1 MLDSLLIGDLL
12 PNPLANLSVLCD
24 EVFFPLL
31 NNTVNQVGWTSV
43 IANDMKTESQE
54 MRNGIAQ
61 MKGLVINRTIF
72 PLPICMDE
80 VMKAAPEIATNDIF
94 VVNPLMKHSLEFM
107 VVKWLDSVEDLV
119 NIKAAEKINSKENYP
134 LPEAI
139 FSFWESR
146 LENLESLADQL
157 GDRRIKTIGF
167 VLEKIQSIFEHSY
180 RRIVELVLESLAE
193 ARDITKFLAPLK
205 KKMDK
210 FESNDMDDNR
220 QDIRSLM
227 LTVGLVWGHSRY
239 FHTLNNMTLFFNL
252 FHNSLIDCVN
262 RTVEPD
268 SIFQGDVDE
277 AYKKVETNIQH
288 LDYYKYIYRECR
300 KSLKKFKI
308 GTTFNSQDWTWHPEE
323 VFGRLDKFLVRL
335 EELKDLFNTG
345 RDFQKLEKIV
355 MGGLKGRLITTG
367 LEKILEEYNSIY
379 RDWTNVQYNPID
391 PDAENSHFEKDR
403 LIFKAKTDI
412 MERMV
417 SFQFE
422 KALEDTHELLLA
434 GSLLLRPIIK
444 KHIEPLMHVV
454 VDDFEEEITCV
465 KEDFNN
471 FRNVFIVLGLNELPT
486 DECFPKVSGAVS
498 YLKKLR
504 HRITTLHKEHELYEY
519 P

>member
-1 MLDSLLIGDLL
+1 DVVIEFLNNPNKKRIIFTINSGGQLYPSYSFPVRPRYKVAYFIRYLIPLHLTDENMLNSLLIGDLL

-31 NNTVNQVGWTSV
+31 NNTVNQVGWTNV

-80 VMKAAPEIATNDIF
+80 VMQAAPAIAMGDIS

-119 NIKAAEKINSKENYP
+119 NIKAGERIYSKENFP

-146 LENLESLADQL
+146 LENLESLAEQL

-193 ARDITKFLAPLK
+193 ARDITKCLSPLK

-210 FESNDMDDNR
+210 FETNDMDENR
-220 QDIRSLM
+220 SDIRPLM

-252 FHNSLIDCVN
+252 FQNSLIDCVN

-277 AYKKVETNIQH
+277 AYKKLDINMQH
-288 LDYYKYIYRECR
+288 LEYYKSIYNECR
-300 KSLKKFKI
+300 NSLKKFKI
-308 GTTFNSQDWTWHPEE
+308 GTTFNSQDWTWHHYEI
-323 VFGRLDKFLVRL
+323 FGRLDKFLVRM
-335 EELKDLFNTG
+335 EELKDLFNTV

-355 MGGLKGRLITTG
+355 MGGLKGRQVTSA

-379 RDWTNVQYNPID
+379 REWTNIQYNPID
-391 PDAENSHFEKDR
+391 PDAENSLFQRDR
-403 LIFKAKTDI
+403 LSFKAKTDV

-422 KALEDTHELLLA
+422 KGLEDTHDLLLA

-444 KHIEPLMHVV
+444 RHVEPLMHVI
-454 VDDFEEEITCV
+454 VDDFEDEIMC
-465 KEDFNN
+465 
-471 FRNVFIVLGLNELPT
+471 
-486 DECFPKVSGAVS
+486 
-498 YLKKLR
+498 
-504 HRITTLHKEHELYEY
+504 
-519 P
+519 